1 VVSEV
6 VGGPRVVVVRGVV
19 DVLAVGLR
27 VGVLR
32 SIELGV
38 VGEEK
43 TVPSLILL
51 GLLVLFVAEGLIVS
65 LEHCALSDIQAL
77 LGDHSGEG
85 SDIRARI
92 PFISHLIGA

>member
-1 VVSEV
+1 MVSEV

-27 VGVLR
+27 VGVVC
-32 SIELGV
+32 SIELGII
-38 VGEEK
+38 GEEQ
-43 TVPSLILL
+43 TIPSLILL
-51 GLLVLFVAEGLIVS
+51 GLLVLFVAEGLVVS
-65 LEHCALSDIQAL
+65 LKHRALSDIQAL

-85 SDIRARI
+85 SDVRAGI